1 MSEGII
7 ERLRYEAAVRPNALS
22 SLYPGDVLE
31 VVDAAI
37 ARAEHAEAALL
48 DNQQPCVWTHDGVYW
63 SGQCGVQESRPGR
76 YCQECGHPT
85 KPEVQ
90 P

>member
-1 MSEGII
+1 MSILAEIVLGNEV
-7 ERLRYEAAVRPNALS
+7 ERLRTTLATMTEQKEYFRQCWEA
-22 SLYPGDVLE
+22 
-31 VVDAAI
+31 
-37 ARAEHAEAALL
+37 AEAALL
-48 DNQQPCVWTHDGVYW
+48 DSQQPCVWTHDGVYW

-85 KPEVQ
+85 KIEVQ